1 VSTLPVAVAAGHP
14 ETAAAGLEILAAG
27 GSAADAAS
35 AMVLASCVS
44 ETVFTGLGGGGFA
57 IHYCA
62 TTGEATCVDFFVSV
76 PGLDGRMAPEP
87 PRLIIDF
94 NGQHVEYAHGPA
106 TVGVP
111 GVPAGIERLH
121 QRWGRMAWHDV
132 VTPALD
138 LATVGSSFSE
148 AHSAVLGTVAPAMLL
163 GAGAAAYAPTGRYL
177 AGGEILMHP
186 GLEHSLTLLR
196 DEGSAPFYTGE
207 IAEAI
212 TAALAEGGTLGPV
225 DLEKYEV
232 YESHPREVEFAGC
245 RVLSRGDDLDDFL
258 GTLASLDHLVTRP
271 SDMGQ
276 FARNLVRAIR
286 AEDRRGDTTNVAA
299 ADRDGNACVVTTS
312 LGLASGV
319 WLDGYG
325 IHLNSMLGES
335 ELIRGSVAPGERLG
349 SMMSP
354 LVAVDDEGP
363 RVVLGAA
370 GGSRIRSAMIQVLTH
385 VLADDRPLDK
395 AIDAARFNPVPHAIH
410 AEPGLPAVVVE
421 ALSDDNLLV
430 RQAKDAYFGG
440 VSGIDCRGPAA
451 DARRGGYAAR
461 LVN

>member
-1 VSTLPVAVAAGHP
+1 
-14 ETAAAGLEILAAG
+14 
-27 GSAADAAS
+27 
-35 AMVLASCVS
+35 MVLASCVS

-57 IHYCA
+57 IHYDA
-62 TTGEATCVDFFVSV
+62 TTREATCVDFFVSV
-76 PGLDGRMAPEP
+76 PGLDGRVAPDP
-87 PRLIIDF
+87 PRLVIDF

-111 GVPAGIERLH
+111 GVPAGVERLH
-121 QRWGRMAWHDV
+121 QRWGRLSWRDV
-132 VTPALD
+132 ITPAMD
-138 LATVGSSFSE
+138 LATVGSNFSE

-163 GAGAAAYAPTGRYL
+163 GAGAAAYAPSGRYL
-177 AGGEILMHP
+177 AGGEILVHP
-186 GLEHSLTLLR
+186 GLDNSLRLLR

-207 IAEAI
+207 IADAI
-212 TAALAEGGTLGPV
+212 TAALVDGGTLGPV

-232 YESHPREVEFAGC
+232 YESHPLEVEFAGC

-258 GTLASLDHLVTRP
+258 GTLASLDHLVTGPR
-271 SDMGQ
+271 DLAL
-276 FARNLVRAIR
+276 FARTLVRVLR
-286 AEDRRGDTTNVAA
+286 ADDRRGDTTNLAA
-299 ADRDGNACVVTTS
+299 ADSDGNACVVTTS

-319 WLDGYG
+319 WLDEYG

-354 LVAVDDEGP
+354 LVALDNDGP

-370 GGSRIRSAMIQVLTH
+370 GGSRIRSAMIQVLRH
-385 VLADDRPLDK
+385 ALVDDLPLDQ
-395 AIDAARFNPVPHAIH
+395 AIDAARINPVPHAIH
-410 AEPGLPAVVVE
+410 AEPGLPADVVN

-430 RQAKDAYFGG
+430 RQSKEAYFGG
-440 VSGIDCRGPAA
+440 VSGIDRRGPAA

-461 LVN
+461 LQTN